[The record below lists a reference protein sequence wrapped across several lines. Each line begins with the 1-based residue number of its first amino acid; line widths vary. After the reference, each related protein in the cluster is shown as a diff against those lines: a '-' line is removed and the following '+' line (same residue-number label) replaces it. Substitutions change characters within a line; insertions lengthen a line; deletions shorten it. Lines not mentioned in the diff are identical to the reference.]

1 MILRWRRTSH
11 GSHTLKSVWKRTAWC
26 LSTIILTKTN
36 FLLSIKRLFQ
46 NLSDSFHQDAFCNIS
61 NPESKLWTY
70 GLLKKSI
77 GIESYLTHINNPEIR
92 CMVIKFRL
100 SNHRLNIETGRHKNI
115 PKELRFCHFCR
126 NTVESELHFLIEC
139 PTYRILR
146 KELINMTT
154 TKKPFFAYYT
164 QIEKF
169 QYLLSDENIR
179 VTPRYIHSS
188 LEIWEFLIK
197 HPKKTRLKS
206 HTPLYVFAYYVYLL
220 W

>member
-1 MILRWRRTSH
+1 MILR
-11 GSHTLKSVWKRTAWC
+11 LKENLPWITHIKEC
-26 LSTIILTKTN
+26 LEKNGMMSFYNNSYENKPPFIH
-36 FLLSIKRLFQ
+36 KRLFQ

-61 NPESKLWTY
+61 NPESKLRTY

-92 CMVIKFRL
+92 RTVTKFRL
-100 SNHRLNIETGRHKNI
+100 SNHRLNIETRRHKNI

-179 VTPRYIHSS
+179 VTSRYIHSC
-188 LEIWEFLIK
+188 LEIREFLIK
-197 HPKKTRLKS
+197 HPKRR
-206 HTPLYVFAYYVYLL
+206 V
-220 W
+220 